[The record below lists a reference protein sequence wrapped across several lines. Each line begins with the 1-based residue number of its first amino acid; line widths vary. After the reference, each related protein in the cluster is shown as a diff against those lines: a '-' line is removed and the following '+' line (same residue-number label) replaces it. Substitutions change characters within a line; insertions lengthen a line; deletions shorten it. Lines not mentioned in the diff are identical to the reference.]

1 MQNGEKMNLK
11 QFMHMFYDKEIT
23 MTRDAWN
30 SEIPTTKNE
39 SEEYDETL

>member
-1 MQNGEKMNLK
+1 
-11 QFMHMFYDKEIT
+11 MFYDKEIT

-30 SEIPTTKNE
+30 SEIPTTKNG